1 MTGFSAN
8 PAHVR
13 LDIHTND
20 GAWLHTVTLD
30 MGGFYDHGP
39 TVREAVADAIAAN
52 TAFEPG
58 EYLFIVPE
66 PFHRN
71 PHPVVITPRAGT
83 ESEELAS
90 KDRRIA
96 AHQDLLSSLN
106 LYTSRHGWSQL
117 TTEQKELFADSI
129 DIDHARS
136 DDDSGYRVERWWR
149 E

>member
-13 LDIHTND
+13 LDVHTPD
-20 GAWLHTVTLD
+20 GSWLNTVALD

-52 TAFEPG
+52 TPFSLG
-58 EYLFIVPE
+58 GHLFIVPE

-71 PHPVVITPRAGT
+71 PLPVVITPRTGT

-90 KDRRIA
+90 KYRRIA
-96 AHQDLLSSLN
+96 ALQDLLATLN
-106 LYTSRHGWSQL
+106 LYASRHTWSQL
-117 TTEQKELFADSI
+117 TTGQKELFADSI
-129 DIDHARS
+129 DIEHARS